1 VIGFAVLFWVVA
13 IWRWRS
19 EIPTLDPDL
28 GKELST
34 RRSQRIE
41 TNDDHA
47 IAVTP
52 DVTLSA
58 YTDHG
63 KVG

>member
-1 VIGFAVLFWVVA
+1 LGSQFYSGWWQFGVG
-13 IWRWRS
+13 
-19 EIPTLDPDL
+19 EGIPTLDPDL

-34 RRSQRIE
+34 RQSQRIE
-41 TNDDHA
+41 TNDNHA

-52 DVTLSA
+52 DVTLSLS
-58 YTDHG
+58 TDHG